1 MAPARPSSAPPHRAS
16 ALPSGEAPG
25 APGSRARRNPQQNAA
40 AGAFLSRKR
49 DALSG
54 LILAAWLG
62 ATPATANNLAGL
74 VAPVARPEIA
84 GARLESAAYATLPG
98 WAQDDQSAAFSTF
111 LASCGA
117 LRARPAEVGP
127 PDNAALVP
135 GLRITCDN
143 ARRLVR
149 TLAPETVSAGV
160 ARLFFE
166 ANFRPYRIVPE
177 KSPPGFLTGYYEPE
191 LDGALTPTG
200 DFKVPIYG
208 RPTDLIP
215 TGPQGSNKGGA
226 VRRAGDVFVPYYD
239 RAQIEDGALAGR
251 GLEIAYIA
259 HPVDLFFMQIQGSA
273 RIRLPDGTALR
284 LNYDGHNGYPYTPV
298 GRLLIQRGLVPREA
312 MSMAAIRSFIEQ
324 NPQAGADLMRENR
337 SFVFF
342 RAVPLAADA
351 GALGAQGVPLTAG
364 RSIAIDRALHAYGT
378 PIFIDAAL
386 PLARATSA
394 DPFRRLMIA
403 QDTGSAIVGPARAD
417 LFFGA
422 GEQAAAVAGRI
433 RHPGAFTLLVPRL
446 QPVRAKTP

>member
-1 MAPARPSSAPPHRAS
+1 MAG
-16 ALPSGEAPG
+16 LVL
-25 APGSRARRNPQQNAA
+25 
-40 AGAFLSRKR
+40 FL
-49 DALSG
+49 ATG
-54 LILAAWLG
+54 LAI
-62 ATPATANNLAGL
+62 PATAASGLAGPPL
-74 VAPVARPEIA
+74 LAPVTRPEIA
-84 GARLESAAYATLPG
+84 GARLDAISYAALPG
-98 WAQDDQSAAFSTF
+98 WAQDDQAAAFATF

-127 PDNAALVP
+127 PDNPALVP
-135 GLRITCDN
+135 GLRTACDN

-149 TLAPETVSAGV
+149 TLAPETASAAV
-160 ARLFFE
+160 ARLYFE
-166 ANFRPYRIVPE
+166 ANFRPYTIVPE
-177 KSPPGFLTGYYEPE
+177 KNPPGFLTGYYEPE
-191 LDGALTPTG
+191 LDGSLTPSPE
-200 DFKVPIYG
+200 FKVPVYG
-208 RPTDLIP
+208 RPADLIP
-215 TGPQGSNKGGA
+215 TGPAGSNKGGA
-226 VRRAGDVFVPYYD
+226 VRRAGEGLVPYYD
-239 RAQIEDGALAGR
+239 RAEIEGGALAGR

-273 RIRLPDGTALR
+273 RIRLPDGKALR

-298 GRLLIQRGLVPREA
+298 GRLLIQRGLVSREA
-312 MSMAAIRSFIEQ
+312 MSMAAIRAYIEQ
-324 NPQAGADLMRENR
+324 NPQAGTDLMRENR

-378 PIFIDAAL
+378 PIFIDAPL
-386 PLARATSA
+386 PLAHATSA

-422 GEQAAAVAGRI
+422 GDAAAAVAGRI

-446 QPVRAKTP
+446 QPVRAKAP